1 MATPLGNSDTADV
14 TLALDACAEAGS
26 INVLLVAAD
35 PHALESCAE
44 RLRAGGMRTA
54 TARTG
59 FEAIVKACWHL
70 PDLIVMQQDL
80 LAGQGVDGSVA
91 TQMIRVCPATAHIP
105 IVDAGTLDR
114 LQSSGIASREFS
126 LLADVARELSR
137 L

>member
-1 MATPLGNSDTADV
+1 MATPLGNSDTADL
-14 TLALDACAEAGS
+14 TLTLDARPDSGS
-26 INVLLVAAD
+26 VNVLLVAAD
-35 PHALESCAE
+35 PHALESCAL
-44 RLRAGGMRTA
+44 RLREAGISTA

-91 TQMIRVCPATAHIP
+91 AQMIRVCPATAHIP
-105 IVDAGTLDR
+105 IVDASTLDR
-114 LQSSGIASREFS
+114 LQSSAIASREFS
-126 LLADVARELSR
+126 LLAQIVRELSR